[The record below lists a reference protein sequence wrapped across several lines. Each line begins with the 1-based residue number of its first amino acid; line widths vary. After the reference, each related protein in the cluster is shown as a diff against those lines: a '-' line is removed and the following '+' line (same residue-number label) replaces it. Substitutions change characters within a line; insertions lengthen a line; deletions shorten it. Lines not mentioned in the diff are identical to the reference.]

1 MDAGGIRLR
10 TKRRVYMRGD
20 GGRPIPKRLT
30 VSIDISDIRFNSNIE
45 TFAGLDVLLNN
56 ASYGN
61 VSSVED
67 TSSADFPH
75 RSRRISLV

>member
-1 MDAGGIRLR
+1 M
-10 TKRRVYMRGD
+10 
-20 GGRPIPKRLT
+20 